1 MLKIPQ
7 VKAKGM
13 LLWWG
18 RIRFL
23 YGYAAFYIGAVQLL
37 MLALVTYNTTARDW
51 ALQYGIQLQLWQFVL
66 ALLII
71 VALGFLAEYCISIPG
86 MIAVSNEQMYA
97 HDSPIKTD
105 FEEVKK
111 SLKALKEELATLRG
125 ELQEEAKKR
134 QS

>member
-1 MLKIPQ
+1 MIRIPQ
-7 VKAKGM
+7 VKAKGI

-23 YGYAAFYIGAVQLL
+23 WGYASFYIGAVQLA
-37 MLALVTYNTTARDW
+37 MVAVVTYNTTIRDW
-51 ALQYGIQLQLWQFVL
+51 ALQYLGIHIQFWQFVV
-66 ALLII
+66 ALLVTAVI
-71 VALGFLAEYCISIPG
+71 GFTAEYCLSLPG

-111 SLKALKEELATLRG
+111 ELAVVHTEITDLRK
-125 ELQEEAKKR
+125 EIQEVLKSR
-134 QS
+134 S